1 MERYFIIAGTVVR
14 IIGKDQE
21 TLLNSEILKKFEV
34 QPQPW
39 DFEIECQVVKEFPL
53 PKGSCVYRSHGK
65 RVFSCEEEQITYV
78 GAVEHSLDGA
88 RSCVI
93 RNGQKSRAFFK
104 EKDFIKGIPTGSV
117 LELVESEHLAVA
129 KGGFILHA
137 SCVEYEGVAI
147 VFTGPSGIGKSTQ
160 ADLWKSHR
168 NAKII
173 NGDRIMLLPDSEDC
187 QAIGI
192 PFCGSSGIR
201 ENKILPL
208 AAVICL
214 EQAPDNK
221 IRNLS
226 GFEAFRRIWGECTL
240 QTWNREEIAG
250 CTDAIERL
258 INQKKIFHL
267 SCTPDIRAVEAAEA
281 LLEK

>member
-1 MERYFIIAGTVVR
+1 MERYFFIAGTVVR
-14 IIGKDQE
+14 VTGKEQE
-21 TLLNSEILKKFEV
+21 TLGNFEFLENFEV

-39 DFEIECQVVKEFPL
+39 EFEIECQSVKELPL
-53 PKGSCVYRSHGK
+53 PKGNCVYKAHGK
-65 RVFSCEEEQITYV
+65 RVFVCEKEQITYV
-78 GAVEHSLDGA
+78 GAVEHSLDRA
-88 RSCVI
+88 SCCVI

-104 EKDFIKGIPTGSV
+104 EEEFGKRIPDGLI
-117 LELVESEHLAVA
+117 LELMESEHLAIA
-129 KGGFILHA
+129 KRGFILHA
-137 SCVEYEGVAI
+137 SCVEYEGTSI

-173 NGDRIMLLPDSEDC
+173 NGDRIMLLPDSEEC

-240 QTWNREEIAG
+240 QTWNREEIAR

-258 INQKKIFHL
+258 IDQKKILHL
-267 SCTPDIRAVEAAEA
+267 SCTPDIRAVEAIEA

>member
-1 MERYFIIAGTVVR
+1 MEGYYFIAGTVVR
-14 IIGKDQE
+14 ITGENQE
-21 TLLNSEILKKFEV
+21 TLVNSEILKNFEI

-39 DFEIECQVVKEFPL
+39 ELEIECQIVKELPL
-53 PKGSCVYRSHGK
+53 PEGNCVYQAHGK
-65 RVFSCEEEQITYV
+65 RVFSWEEEQITYV

-88 RSCVI
+88 ISCVF

-104 EKDFIKGIPTGSV
+104 EKDFAKGISAGSV
-117 LELVESEHLAVA
+117 LALLEVEHLAVA
-129 KGGFILHA
+129 KGGFIIHA
-137 SCVEYEGVAI
+137 SCVEYEGAAI

-208 AAVICL
+208 AAVIRL
-214 EQAPDNK
+214 EQAPDIR

-226 GFEAFRRIWGECTL
+226 GLEAFRLIWGECTL
-240 QTWNREEIAG
+240 QTWNRGEISG
-250 CTDAIERL
+250 CMDAIERL
-258 INQKKIFHL
+258 VNQKKVFHL
-267 SCTPDIRAVEAAEA
+267 SCTPDIRAVEAVEV
-281 LLEK
+281 LLKK

>member
-1 MERYFIIAGTVVR
+1 MEQYFFIAGTIIR
-14 IIGKDQE
+14 ITGKDQE
-21 TLLNSEILKKFEV
+21 TLLNSEILKNFEV

-39 DFEIECQVVKEFPL
+39 DFEIECQIVKELPFPQ
-53 PKGSCVYRSHGK
+53 GNCVYKAPGK
-65 RVFSCEEEQITYV
+65 KVYACEKEQLTYL
-78 GAVEHSLDGA
+78 GAVEQSLDRA

-104 EKDFIKGIPTGSV
+104 EKDFINGIPAASV
-117 LELVESEHLAVA
+117 LELLEAEHLAVA
-129 KGGFILHA
+129 KGGFFLHA
-137 SCVEYEGVAI
+137 SCIDYHGQAI
-147 VFTGPSGIGKSTQ
+147 VFTGPSGAGKSTQ
-160 ADLWKSHR
+160 AELWKKHR
-168 NAKII
+168 DANII
-173 NGDRIMLLPDSEDC
+173 NGDRVMLLPGSEDC
-187 QAIGI
+187 QVIGI

-226 GFEAFRRIWGECTL
+226 GLEAFRLIWGECTL
-240 QTWNREEIAG
+240 QTWNRGEITG
-250 CTDAIERL
+250 CMDAIERL

-267 SCTPDIRAVEAAEA
+267 SCTPDIRAVEAIEA